1 MDPLKRLLGC
11 TGFEWDEGNAIK
23 IWEKHRV
30 SPSECEEAFFNRP
43 LLVGPDEKHS
53 GTEPHHYVLAHTD
66 RGRRVFVVFTIRG
79 TLIRVITARD
89 MNRRER
95 RLYERL

>member
-1 MDPLKRLLGC
+1 MDLGKRLLGC
-11 TGFEWDEGNAIK
+11 TGFQWDEGNLIK

-43 LLVGPDEKHS
+43 LLAAADEKHS
-53 GTEPHHYVLAHTD
+53 AAEPRYYLLGHTD
-66 RGRRVFVVFTIRG
+66 RGRRIFVVFTILG

-89 MNRRER
+89 MNRGER
-95 RLYERL
+95 RLYKSL